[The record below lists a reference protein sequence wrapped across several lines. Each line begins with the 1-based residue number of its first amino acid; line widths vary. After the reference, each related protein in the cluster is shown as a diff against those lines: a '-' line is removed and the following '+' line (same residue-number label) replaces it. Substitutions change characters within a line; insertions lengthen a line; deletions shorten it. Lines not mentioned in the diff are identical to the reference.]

1 MQRLRIVTYNIAHG
15 RGLQPIQGLTT
26 RRKIRSNLLRIAK
39 LLNELKPDV
48 VALQEIDEDSSWA
61 GSFDQGFRMPPSG
74 STTDARD
81 FSG

>member
-48 VALQEIDEDSSWA
+48 VALQEIDEDSS
-61 GSFDQGFRMPPSG
+61 
-74 STTDARD
+74 DARD